1 MRRGCGIDP
10 LTKRGPPFFFSS
22 LPRSENG
29 RANGGARKTS
39 AEGQNGRWGS
49 RGRRRVLCVCGGG
62 GGRGVHRVGREGW
75 WWRERNRRKGKRFQP
90 VGFSCGSVGELIAR
104 LGLSPLPS
112 CLRVCVCVCVYV
124 CLCARARVC
133 VSRRGH
139 GLPLSAM
146 SYWNWD
152 LLSQLSLS
160 PSFSRSGRS
169 PFHFW
174 LDLRRRRPSISI
186 EILVEP
192 LDECGEP
199 FRTVVPLV

>member
-1 MRRGCGIDP
+1 MGG
-10 LTKRGPPFFFSS
+10 
-22 LPRSENG
+22 
-29 RANGGARKTS
+29 GGA
-39 AEGQNGRWGS
+39 GVGG
-49 RGRRRVLCVCGGG
+49 GCCVCVGGG

-124 CLCARARVC
+124 CVCARARVC
-133 VSRRGH
+133 VRRRGH